1 MMETKRRGLGRGLQA
16 LIPLPTDRRESGVP
30 QLIAVDQIRPSDQQV
45 RRTFNPEALR
55 ELADSIRQNGLL
67 QPVLVRRLV
76 DGYQLLAGERRWRA
90 ARLAGVERVPALV
103 RDEPEEAGRLILGLI
118 ENLQREDLNAI
129 EEAAGIRLL
138 SDQFHLTQEEIA
150 ARLGRN
156 RVSIAQSLRLLS
168 ACPALQSAVASG
180 SLSAGHARA
189 LVGLPGFEDQEH
201 GLKVVLSRRLS
212 VRQTESWVKRYVP
225 PRPRI
230 PSPSSRGSLDR
241 LATEIQAALGV
252 EVRITG
258 SLRRGRI
265 ALSYN
270 SKEQLTGLYDKL
282 TR

>member
-16 LIPLPTDRRESGVP
+16 LIPLPSDRRESGVP
-30 QLIAVDQIRPSDQQV
+30 QLIAIDQIRPSDQQV

-67 QPVLVRRLV
+67 QPVLVRRLA

-118 ENLQREDLNAI
+118 ENLQREDLNPI

-156 RVSIAQSLRLLS
+156 RVSIAQSMRLLS

-212 VRQTESWVKRYVP
+212 VRQTEAWVKRYVP

-230 PSPSSRGSLDR
+230 PSASSRNSLDR
-241 LATEIQAALGV
+241 LAAELQAALEV
-252 EVRITG
+252 EVRVTG
-258 SLRRGRI
+258 SLRRGRLV
-265 ALSYN
+265 LSYN
-270 SKEQLTGLYDKL
+270 SKEQLQGLYDKL

>member
-16 LIPLPTDRRESGVP
+16 LIPLPSDRRESGVP
-30 QLIAVDQIRPSDQQV
+30 QLIATDQIRPSDQQV

-67 QPVLVRRLV
+67 QPVLVRRLA

-118 ENLQREDLNAI
+118 ENLQREDLNPI

-156 RVSIAQSLRLLS
+156 RVSIAQSMRLLS

-212 VRQTESWVKRYVP
+212 VRQTEAWVKRYVP

-230 PSPSSRGSLDR
+230 PSASSRNSLDR
-241 LATEIQAALGV
+241 LAAELQAALEV
-252 EVRITG
+252 EVRVTG
-258 SLRRGRI
+258 SLRRGRLV
-265 ALSYN
+265 LSYN
-270 SKEQLTGLYDKL
+270 SKEQLQGLYDKL

>member
-1 MMETKRRGLGRGLQA
+1 MMDTKRRGLGRGLQA
-16 LIPLPTDRRESGVP
+16 LIPLPSDRGDSGVP

-118 ENLQREDLNAI
+118 ENLQREDLNPI

-150 ARLGRN
+150 VKLGRN

-168 ACPALQSAVASG
+168 ACPALQSAVAGG

-212 VRQTESWVKRYVP
+212 VRQTEAWVKRYVP
-225 PRPRI
+225 PRPRL
-230 PSPSSRGSLDR
+230 PTASSRSTLER
-241 LATEIQAALGV
+241 LAEELKAALGV
-252 EVRITG
+252 EARISG

-265 ALSYN
+265 ALSYS
-270 SKEQLTGLYDKL
+270 SKEQLQGLIDRL
-282 TR
+282 TS

>member
-16 LIPLPTDRRESGVP
+16 LIPLPSDRRESGVP
-30 QLIAVDQIRPSDQQV
+30 QLIATDQIRPSDQQV

-67 QPVLVRRLV
+67 QPVLVRRLA

-118 ENLQREDLNAI
+118 ENLQREDLNPI

-156 RVSIAQSLRLLS
+156 RVSIAQSMRLLS

-212 VRQTESWVKRYVP
+212 VRQTEAWVKRYVP

-230 PSPSSRGSLDR
+230 PSASSRNSLDR
-241 LATEIQAALGV
+241 LAAELQAALEV
-252 EVRITG
+252 EVRVTG
-258 SLRRGRI
+258 SLRRGRLV
-265 ALSYN
+265 LSYN
-270 SKEQLTGLYDKL
+270 SKEQLQGLCDKL

>member
-138 SDQFHLTQEEIA
+138 SDQFHLTQEQIA